1 MKQVSKLGL
10 APGIFNVNE
19 PIIFGLPIVM
29 NPIIIVPWVLAPMV
43 VTLVTYLA
51 MSAGLVPPPTGVTV
65 PWTIPLF
72 INGIMA
78 TNSIMGGVM
87 QLINLLIVFVI
98 WFPFLKAMDK
108 LNLAKEKEQA
118 VQETAAQQN
127 DNSIKM

>member
-1 MKQVSKLGL
+1 
-10 APGIFNVNE
+10 
-19 PIIFGLPIVM
+19 
-29 NPIIIVPWVLAPMV
+29 
-43 VTLVTYLA
+43 
-51 MSAGLVPPPTGVTV
+51 
-65 PWTIPLF
+65 
-72 INGIMA
+72 MA

-118 VQETAAQQN
+118 VQNSAAQQN